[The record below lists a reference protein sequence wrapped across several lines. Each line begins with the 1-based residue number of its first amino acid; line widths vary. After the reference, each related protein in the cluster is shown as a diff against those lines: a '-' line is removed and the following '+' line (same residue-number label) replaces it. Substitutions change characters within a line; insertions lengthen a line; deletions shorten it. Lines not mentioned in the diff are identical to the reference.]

1 MRRAMEL
8 LEKSKQIKEEGSL
21 GRAPKMGAR
30 DINTPVGGNL
40 NPIGYRP
47 PSGTRKSQTSKV

>member
-1 MRRAMEL
+1 MEL

-47 PSGTRKSQTSKV
+47 PSGTRKSQTGKV